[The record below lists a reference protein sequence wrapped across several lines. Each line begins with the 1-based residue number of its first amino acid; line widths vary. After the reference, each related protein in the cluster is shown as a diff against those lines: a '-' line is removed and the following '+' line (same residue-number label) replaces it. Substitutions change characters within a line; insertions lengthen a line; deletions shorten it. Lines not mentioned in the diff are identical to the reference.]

1 MLKGDIYMA
10 PTGQLMSEHR
20 LIERMIPLLQRE
32 LSRIQATKKVDQR
45 FIEIAVDFF
54 RVYTDF
60 CHHGKEE
67 HILFG
72 ELEAKPL
79 LPEHRAMMEELI
91 REHAFVR
98 GIVKE
103 LLEAKERYGQ
113 GSGEALAD
121 INRTMSIL
129 STFYPAH
136 IEKED
141 KHFFPLSMEY
151 FSQNERDQMLEA
163 FRKFD
168 SSIIHELYREK
179 VLGLEQG

>member
-1 MLKGDIYMA
+1 ML
-10 PTGQLMSEHR
+10 PTEQLMSEHR
-20 LIERMIPLLQRE
+20 LIERMVTLLNHE
-32 LSRIQATKKVDQR
+32 FSRVQATKQVDLG

-79 LPEHRAMMEELI
+79 LPEHRAMMDELI
-91 REHAFVR
+91 YEHIFVR
-98 GIVKE
+98 RVLKE
-103 LLEAKERYGQ
+103 LLEAKGRYEREDNKAF
-113 GSGEALAD
+113 SD
-121 INRTMSIL
+121 ITRTMSTL

-141 KHFFPLSMEY
+141 KHFFPISIEYLSED
-151 FSQNERDQMLEA
+151 ERSHMFEA
-163 FRKFD
+163 FYKFD
-168 SSIIHELYREK
+168 SSLIHELYNEK
-179 VLGLEQG
+179 VLMLEQKQK